1 MIPYIHTVQ
10 GVTVVLHGVPYNID
24 KTHELYPDVI
34 EGLSRHES
42 PAWFEQVLTALQRK
56 VEAAT
61 KLTPNM
67 VYSGG
72 VVLYKGD
79 VLSGYAIDK
88 LVAFIEGGYD
98 AEPLAKFLE
107 KLQLNPSNQTVENL
121 YQFLEYGKIPLT
133 KDGNFLAYKAIGQN
147 WKDIHSGT
155 MDNSIG
161 RVVEMP
167 RKSVDDRR
175 DVTCSH
181 GLHVCSFD
189 YLPHFAHANG
199 HVVICEIDP
208 ADVVAIPADYNNT
221 KMRVSKYR
229 VVGEL
234 EGYYKEHRD
243 VLSEAQVW
251 DPEYTVYGRQ
261 EDTDEWSELGD
272 AETGLEAVEK
282 SDFYLN
288 ATIET
293 DYGNDELTINEVKVV
308 DSNGVTI
315 HRKHV

>member
-10 GVTVVLHGVPYNID
+10 GLTVVLHGVPYNVD
-24 KTHELYPDVI
+24 KGHEIYPEMVDAINRNAPEWEI
-34 EGLSRHES
+34 EEL
-42 PAWFEQVLTALQRK
+42 LTALQKK

-61 KLTPNM
+61 KLTTDM

-72 VVLYKGD
+72 VVIYKGD
-79 VLSGYAIDK
+79 VLSGYAVDK
-88 LVAFIEGGYD
+88 LIELIEGGWD
-98 AEPLAKFLE
+98 VQPLAKFLE
-107 KLQLNPSNQTVENL
+107 KLQNNPSNQTVENL

-133 KDGNFLAYKAIGQN
+133 TDGNFLAYKAIRKD

-161 RVVEMP
+161 NVVEMP
-167 RKSVDDRR
+167 RLKVDDRR

-189 YLPHFAHANG
+189 YLPHFAHADG

-208 ADVVAIPADYNNT
+208 ADVVAIPSDYNNT
-221 KMRVSKYR
+221 KMRVSKYK

-234 EGYYKEHRD
+234 EGYYRD
-243 VLSEAQVW
+243 QRNILAETQIW
-251 DPEYTVYGRQ
+251 DPEYVIYGR
-261 EDTDEWSELGD
+261 EDDEDEWTELADSDSGSD
-272 AETGLEAVEK
+272 AIAK
-282 SDFYLN
+282 AN
-288 ATIET
+288 AHLGTTAKIDYDRSAITIH
-293 DYGNDELTINEVKVV
+293 EVKVV

-315 HRKHV
+315 HRSYL